1 LARTKERIYCNGR
14 VHLAIS
20 QQNTQKYKR
29 PPHQKN
35 RIMTSPLSPLF
46 SYTNVP
52 VSSDPLF
59 VPTVDANNTTTSCTA
74 TGTMSVNHNSTAVL
88 CFDQDDDEKTCR
100 ICLQDDNDDDDDEPH
115 DLIAPCRCKGSSK
128 WVHRHCLDQWRAVN
142 RQDIAFSQCTECL
155 FQYHL
160 ETDNDDNA
168 ATSVTTVQCPKKL
181 SYCLYVSRDLCCI
194 LTMIQ
199 MVIALLGGVVW
210 LVVFYPSFS
219 SSSNNMNEAGGII
232 NHNDTDTIVPASAAL
247 VCTAMDCQIVVS
259 YLGGL
264 CALLVGLGLYGS
276 IVLCAHGCSISNS
289 VNAISDHVFRGTPS
303 GSATRSSSES
313 TCLKANTMNDRETNT
328 TVNGDA
334 YHHHYNHRGS
344 RRRPRRGAP
353 PGGHC
358 CFYTGGDPC
367 CCCSTCPWDCYCPSS
382 SQHSTAAAG
391 SNNDGSCC
399 ECCIGGA
406 GAGGGSSSSSS
417 AGDSGSN
424 DGAHILLVILAIV
437 GIVLALIGFILGS
450 IIAIMAIQRI
460 LQQHLWILQK
470 QRLVQHFRVRDLSH
484 VMEDDHILLLLEEND
499 RPMEKGAL
507 EHQDS
512 FGDRR
517 MMRQRLPEED
527 VNHLKKLKLLQ

>member
-1 LARTKERIYCNGR
+1 
-14 VHLAIS
+14 
-20 QQNTQKYKR
+20 
-29 PPHQKN
+29 
-35 RIMTSPLSPLF
+35 
-46 SYTNVP
+46 
-52 VSSDPLF
+52 
-59 VPTVDANNTTTSCTA
+59 
-74 TGTMSVNHNSTAVL
+74 MSVNHNGAAVL
-88 CFDQDDDEKTCR
+88 RFDQDGDNDERTCR
-100 ICLQDDNDDDDDEPH
+100 ICLQDDDDDDDDDDEPH

-160 ETDNDDNA
+160 EANDDNDNDA
-168 ATSVTTVQCPKKL
+168 ATSVTTAQCPKKL

-219 SSSNNMNEAGGII
+219 SSSKNMNEADGII
-232 NHNDTDTIVPASAAL
+232 NHNDTDTTAAPTL

-264 CALLVGLGLYGS
+264 CVLLVGLGLYGS
-276 IVLCAHGCSISNS
+276 IVLCAHGCSITNS
-289 VNAISDHVFRGTPS
+289 VNAISDHVFRDTPS
-303 GSATRSSSES
+303 GSVTRSSEAY
-313 TCLKANTMNDRETNT
+313 LKANTMNDRETNT
-328 TVNGDA
+328 TVYGDG
-334 YHHHYNHRGS
+334 YHYHYNHRGS
-344 RRRPRRGAP
+344 RRRTRRGAS

-358 CFYTGGDPC
+358 CFHTGGDPCC

-391 SNNDGSCC
+391 SNSSNSHGSCC
-399 ECCIGGA
+399 DCC

-424 DGAHILLVILAIV
+424 DGAHILLMILAIV
-437 GIVLALIGFILGS
+437 GIVLAVIGFILGS

-484 VMEDDHILLLLEEND
+484 VMEDDPILLLLEEND
-499 RPMEKGAL
+499 RPMEKGTL
-507 EHQDS
+507 ERQDA
-512 FGDRR
+512 FGNRK
-517 MMRQRLPEED
+517 MMRPRLPEQD
-527 VNHLKKLKLLQ
+527 VNHLKKLKLLE